1 LTTNGK
7 NIPFFGRISQV
18 GSFPQ
23 VAGRDEISKVIAR
36 VLGKLTG
43 RKGKGHHEQCPNVDG
58 GVNHLEKY

>member
-1 LTTNGK
+1 
-7 NIPFFGRISQV
+7 V

-58 GVNHLEKY
+58 GVNHLEKYKFVSWDDYSQYMEK